1 MANKV
6 IDRQYIK
13 EIKAGETGYGL
24 LIERD
29 GGIKGNPDVIQQ
41 IKEDINHHD
50 RFVIPDHFIVNAIF
64 QKYGIKNAN
73 GRIYPEAILKREVD
87 RYINEC
93 INGFG
98 NTAIGALDH
107 PDASSLSL
115 HDVAHKILNLS
126 WEGHTLIG
134 ELELHLSPGYRRY
147 GVCSTSG
154 DLAANL
160 ILDDIQIGV
169 SSRAL
174 GNVVQKLGALVVD
187 DSLELIGWDIV
198 ATPSTPNA
206 WIAMDGAK
214 LQQFVEKKNVDDNNK
229 EQINETLENAKKLVS
244 LWG

>member
-1 MANKV
+1 MEQHINKE
-6 IDRQYIK
+6 YIK

-29 GGIKGNPDVIQQ
+29 GGIKGDNDVISQ
-41 IKEDINHHD
+41 IKEDISHHD
-50 RFVIPDHFIVNAIF
+50 KFVIPDHFIVNAIF

-73 GRIYPEAILKREVD
+73 GRIYPENILKPEVE

-98 NTAIGALDH
+98 NTAIGSLDH
-107 PDASSLSL
+107 PVQSSLSL
-115 HDVAHKILNLS
+115 HDVTHKILNLA
-126 WEGHTLIG
+126 WNNHTLIG
-134 ELELHLSPGYRRY
+134 EMELHLSPGYRRY
-147 GVCSTSG
+147 GICSTSG

-160 ILDDIQIGV
+160 ILDGIQIGV

-174 GNVVQKLGALVVD
+174 GNVVQKLGALIVD

-206 WIAMDGAK
+206 WITTDAAK
-214 LQQFVEKKNVDDNNK
+214 LKPFMENK
-229 EQINETLENAKKLVS
+229 EEDEENKDRIDETLEKAKNLIA
-244 LWG
+244 LW